1 MLCIPSDMCDV
12 CAVDASVAMDVLSM
26 IKDSP
31 HLLKLEHCCHLAPC
45 LHLLFVTA
53 HQTYI
58 QTAIETAFT
67 LMNTFGEVIQQTSR
81 QGVSSVGVDLSF
93 DERRSKC
100 LTARASLKQ
109 LCQPMQTLLNM
120 SDQPQLMTRRLLD
133 LLTNL

>member
-1 MLCIPSDMCDV
+1 
-12 CAVDASVAMDVLSM
+12 M

-31 HLLKLEHCCHLAPC
+31 HLLKLEHCCQLVSC
-45 LHLLFVTA
+45 LQLLFVTA

-58 QTAIETAFT
+58 QTAVETAFT
-67 LMNTFGEVIQQTSR
+67 LMSSFGEVIKQTCR
-81 QGVSSVGVDLSF
+81 QDVSSVGVDLSF

-109 LCQPMQTLLNM
+109 LCQPLQTLLNM
-120 SDQPQLMTRRLLD
+120 SDQPQLMTRSLLD